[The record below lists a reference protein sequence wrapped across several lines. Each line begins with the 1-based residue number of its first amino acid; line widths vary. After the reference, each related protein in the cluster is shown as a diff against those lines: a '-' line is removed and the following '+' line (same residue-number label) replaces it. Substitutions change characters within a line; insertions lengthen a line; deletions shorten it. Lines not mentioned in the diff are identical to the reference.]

1 MGSLDQYLDWPL
13 KFEDINSQK
22 NSSLMAFSRCENIS
36 CFVALSIVFYMLIR
50 ILYYNKG
57 DATYSMLSESE
68 IYIPNLKCCLFKEH
82 RQFEEHESLG
92 LCIIV
97 LLQEK
102 KEAEKKMAATA
113 LYVHSYHLDEAM
125 VSGSFPKLGNCSHE
139 EILMFPRCQGVNNII
154 FVYKAQPINAKVSLC
169 FSV

>member
-1 MGSLDQYLDWPL
+1 MAWRPGDRYGQFRSIFRLAFKVRGY
-13 KFEDINSQK
+13 KFTK
-22 NSSLMAFSRCENIS
+22 NSSLIAFSHCENIS

-68 IYIPNLKCCLFKEH
+68 IYIPNLKYCLFKEH
-82 RQFEEHESLG
+82 RQFEEQESLG

-102 KEAEKKMAATA
+102 KAEKKWQPQHFMSTA
-113 LYVHSYHLDEAM
+113 IISMKLWCLVH
-125 VSGSFPKLGNCSHE
+125 FPN
-139 EILMFPRCQGVNNII
+139 
-154 FVYKAQPINAKVSLC
+154 
-169 FSV
+169 